1 MATNKIGIGIQKNIG
16 TVNKL
21 KLQTSQPNSTEEM
34 GVFIDGVDIG
44 VIVAIGID
52 FALAYGFNKMYQHAL
67 RAALNIDV
75 S

>member
-1 MATNKIGIGIQKNIG
+1 
-16 TVNKL
+16 
-21 KLQTSQPNSTEEM
+21 M

-52 FALAYGFNKMYQHAL
+52 FALAYGFNKMYQRAS